1 MGQPEIQTLLDMLD
15 AEDAYEFGI
24 PSDLT
29 LMPPIGPHSGAV
41 LGICCLGRL
50 ISKTTSVLNG
60 KLGDYKFGNASILDV
75 RIMNFIDINQA
86 ELLDGIAQH
95 SNWLNLI
102 SWLRSRISKSQQ
114 EVAEWNQDRRL
125 RGPWNSEVQTIFNQ
139 RCRTINRMDLTTFLD
154 LLDCEDAADFSQ

>member
-1 MGQPEIQTLLDMLD
+1 
-15 AEDAYEFGI
+15 
-24 PSDLT
+24 
-29 LMPPIGPHSGAV
+29 
-41 LGICCLGRL
+41 
-50 ISKTTSVLNG
+50 
-60 KLGDYKFGNASILDV
+60 
-75 RIMNFIDINQA
+75 MNFIDINQA

-139 RCRTINRMDLTTFLD
+139 RYRTINRMDLRLFLIF
-154 LLDCEDAADFSQ
+154 LPVKMQLTSHNR